1 LIAGG
6 IGVAPLVFLAQRLLR
21 HSGARNDTIVLIGAK
36 AKEQILCAQEFKTLG
51 CGVKLATGDGSVGFR
66 GKVTDL
72 LQQQLSVIGHR
83 SSVIYACGPHPM
95 LKAVSEIARENKINA
110 QLSLEEHMACGLG
123 ACLGCAVAT
132 KAGYKT
138 VCKDGPVFSGEELI
152 W

>member
-1 LIAGG
+1 
-6 IGVAPLVFLAQRLLR
+6 
-21 HSGARNDTIVLIGAK
+21 
-36 AKEQILCAQEFKTLG
+36 
-51 CGVKLATGDGSVGFR
+51 LATDDGSFVFR

-123 ACLGCAVAT
+123 ACLGCVVET
-132 KAGYKT
+132 RAGYKT